1 MALRPWNLISVCA
14 GVGGLDLGVQ
24 LAEPAARTVCYVERE
39 AHAAAVLV
47 ARMEEGW
54 LHPAPVWSD
63 LRTFDAGAWRGA
75 ADCFVSGDPCQGNS
89 VAGKR
94 LGEADDRWLA
104 DRVVECF
111 DASGAHRL
119 FRENVTGN
127 AIGQISYFVPAL
139 ERLGCRVAVG
149 IFSAKQLGFSH
160 RRERLFIMADRVC
173 DGQQWSAERY
183 QRQAQSKQPASRGR
197 YPERCYSAVRANVD
211 NAEGKREQRELGDEA
226 RAQYAPSC
234 NIGLDQPYKRCRRP
248 NDNHAGGCRE
258 HDGIGL
264 GNAVG
269 GGDGRVTPDAWR
281 QSIERASFDGASPL
295 PLLCPG
301 PNDPRWPD
309 IIARSPQ
316 LEPAVRRMA
325 DGMADRVDRLR
336 ACGNGVVPLVAGYA
350 WRTLE
355 ARLAAAES
363 STRSVLRSAA

>member
-1 MALRPWNLISVCA
+1 MALRPYNLISVCA

-24 LAEPAARTVCYVERE
+24 LAEPAARAVCYVERE

-54 LHPAPVWSD
+54 LHPAPIWSD

-75 ADCFVSGDPCQGNS
+75 VDCFVSGDPCQGNS

-127 AIGQISYFVPAL
+127 AIGQLSYFVPAL

-160 RRERLFIMADRVC
+160 GRERLFIMADRP
-173 DGQQWSAERY
+173 DLGHERT
-183 QRQAQSKQPASRGR
+183 RSSRAGR
-197 YPERCYSAVRANVD
+197 YGFADGGRHLDDPQCSEWRALNNPCGTD
-211 NAEGKREQRELGDEA
+211 GRDILSRRKEGPAWLGKSGEDLGHPDGLGRRAEGDSGVASENALQPGR
-226 RAQYAPSC
+226 
-234 NIGLDQPYKRCRRP
+234 GLPFS
-248 NDNHAGGCRE
+248 A
-258 HDGIGL
+258 
-264 GNAVG
+264 
-269 GGDGRVTPDAWR
+269 
-281 QSIERASFDGASPL
+281 
-295 PLLCPG
+295 PG
-301 PNDPRWPD
+301 PADPRWPD
-309 IIARSPQ
+309 ILARAPQ

-355 ARLAAAES
+355 SRLAADAA
-363 STRSVLRSAA
+363 TGLPVLTEAA